1 MNAYE
6 SLSIPLKIPAIS
18 SLLEK
23 VIDCSGFSVS
33 PKIPHNAL
41 AVPQHHRMLA
51 DADPPAVGAE
61 NLRHDLL
68 FLPSGF
74 HQTCYDENTLW

>member
-1 MNAYE
+1 MMNAYE

-23 VIDCSGFSVS
+23 VIDFSGFSLS
-33 PKIPHNAL
+33 LKIPHNAL
-41 AVPQHHRMLA
+41 AVPHHHRMA

-74 HQTCYDENTLW
+74 HQTCYENTLW